1 MINIINNYIKN
12 LSINN
17 DNNYIIVYFKD
28 NIYTIDGEDLT
39 TNNFKLSIKSNNIY
53 SDIPIDNT
61 IKNNSFSY
69 TLFFNLDTFIL
80 TKNTNIFIEL
90 INIVNFEYN
99 ELNNIQ
105 NNNYVSIY
113 YNFDI
118 KPNIIPNVSNNV
130 SNNVSIRTYIN
141 KSSPLLAYNKN
152 KKLYYHSQINNYL
165 SFYGTIIPKY
175 PKSYYE
181 SSYSKIFKPV

>member
-1 MINIINNYIKN
+1 MITIINNYIKD
-12 LSINN
+12 LTINN

-28 NIYTIDGEDLT
+28 NIYTVDGEDLT
-39 TNNFKLSIKSNNIY
+39 KNNFTLSIKSNNIY

-61 IKNNSFSY
+61 IKNDSFSY
-69 TLFFNLDTFIL
+69 TLFFNLDNFIL

-90 INIVNFEYN
+90 VNIVNFEYN

-118 KPNIIPNVSNNV
+118 IPKISNNV
-130 SNNVSIRTYIN
+130 PIHTYIN

-152 KKLYYHSQINNYL
+152 KKLYYHSQINNYS

-181 SSYSKIFKPV
+181 SSYSKMFKPV

>member
-1 MINIINNYIKN
+1 MIHIINNYIKN
-12 LSINN
+12 LIISD

-28 NIYTIDGEDLT
+28 NIYTIDGKDLT
-39 TNNFKLSIKSNNIY
+39 KNNFTLSIKLNNIY
-53 SDIPIDNT
+53 SNIPIDNT
-61 IKNNSFSY
+61 IKNDSTSY
-69 TLFFNLDTFIL
+69 TLFFNLDDFYF

-90 INIVNFEYN
+90 INIFNFEYN

-105 NNNYVSIY
+105 NNNYVTIN

-118 KPNIIPNVSNNV
+118 IPKISNNIPNN
-130 SNNVSIRTYIN
+130 IPIKTYIN

-152 KKLYYHSQINNYL
+152 KKLYYQYQINNYS